1 VKTISDRQSTL
12 FDLDQYQCDS
22 LVKWGWLEPDDE
34 KLGSTKNLLPNS
46 ETQKLGSNKNL
57 LPNSK
62 IGEQTEPEILLPNW
76 TVGEQNNSSL
86 SNLQIVKVKGRN
98 YFLTPTKKT
107 ILLPAQRTWYDI
119 KVTKGH
125 EYLYLRWREDK
136 TQKSRCLGR
145 LDALK
150 YSD

>member
-1 VKTISDRQSTL
+1 MGVARTGRRK
-12 FDLDQYQCDS
+12 
-22 LVKWGWLEPDDE
+22 V
-34 KLGSTKNLLPNS
+34 
-46 ETQKLGSNKNL
+46 
-57 LPNSK
+57 
-62 IGEQTEPEILLPNW
+62 GEQTNLEILLPNQP
-76 TVGEQNNSSL
+76 VGEQNNKSL

-107 ILLPAQRTWYDI
+107 NNIVVPRSWYDI

-125 EYLYLRWREDK
+125 EYLYLRWREDGA
-136 TQKSRCLGR
+136 QKSRCLGR

>member
-1 VKTISDRQSTL
+1 VIKISDRQSTL
-12 FDLDQYQCDS
+12 FDLDQYENNDP
-22 LVKWGWLEPDDE
+22 VKWGWLEPEDE
-34 KLGSTKNLLPNS
+34 KLGSNKNLLPNS
-46 ETQKLGSNKNL
+46 QSQKLGSNKNL

-62 IGEQTEPEILLPNW
+62 IGEQTPSDILLPNQP
-76 TVGEQNNSSL
+76 VGEQNNKSL

-98 YFLTPTKKT
+98 YFLTPNKKFH
-107 ILLPAQRTWYDI
+107 LLPAQTTWYDI

-136 TQKSRCLGR
+136 TQRSRCLGR